1 MDYDLFMKPRL
12 ELRAGSGPRSSLRA
26 RKLSGVKFRM
36 HQIVREEA
44 RGACDSRDVVN
55 PNIPL
60 ARFALAQIGLTDA
73 GLFGE
78 VTLAKSGVFARS
90 LDVVA
95 DELADAGLGFI
106 DTTRHLDLSHMPRLV
121 ASARSARGGA
131 ERCIRSYRP
140 PNDS

>member
-1 MDYDLFMKPRL
+1 MDYDLFMRPRL

-26 RKLSGVKFRM
+26 RKLRGVEFRM
-36 HQIVREEA
+36 HQIVREETGRA
-44 RGACDSRDVVN
+44 RDSRDVVN
-55 PNIPL
+55 PDVPL
-60 ARFALAQIGLTDA
+60 AGFALAQIGLADA

-78 VTLAKSGVFARS
+78 VALAKSGVFARG

-95 DELADAGLGFI
+95 DELPDTGLGFI
-106 DTTRHLDLSHMPRLV
+106 DTARHLDLSHMPQLV

-131 ERCIRSYRP
+131 ERCIPSYRP